1 MAGWFG
7 RQLRVLR
14 PGDVLHRR
22 GERADALYVMLA
34 GAIELYV
41 PPKEASEI

>member
-1 MAGWFG
+1 VAGWFG